1 MINEKLNAYVFFLFL
16 MGIIT
21 LIALLITFII
31 YRYDVYRSDKE
42 KKLNNK
48 QLLKKYGQYIKKRLK

>member
-1 MINEKLNAYVFFLFL
+1 MVNEKLHAYVFFLLL

-42 KKLNNK
+42 KKFK
-48 QLLKKYGQYIKKRLK
+48 YQQVLKKYKWHMRNKFK

>member
-42 KKLNNK
+42 KKLKYK
-48 QLLKKYGQYIKKRLK
+48 QLLKKYGHYIKKRLK